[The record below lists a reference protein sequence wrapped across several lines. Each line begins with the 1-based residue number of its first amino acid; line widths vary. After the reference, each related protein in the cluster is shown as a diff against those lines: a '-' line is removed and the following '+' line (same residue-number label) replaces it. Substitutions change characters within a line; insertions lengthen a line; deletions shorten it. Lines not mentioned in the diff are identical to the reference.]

1 MDVIK
6 HPKNIFNTFII
17 LSTVF
22 LYGCSNPNEEIQ
34 LLNAE
39 KRPNILLIV
48 ADDLGYADLGAFGGE
63 INTPNINSIADD
75 GLLMTNFYTAST
87 CSPTRGMLLTG
98 TDHHLVGL
106 GNMNG
111 RLDTNQLGKKGYETY
126 LNEQA
131 VTVSSLLRDSGYH
144 TYMTGKWHLGYEP
157 EFQPQSRGF
166 EKSFVL
172 LQGGASHFNDRIG
185 VSQGYSADYIEN
197 GKQVILPDNFY
208 SSNFYTDKMI
218 NYLKE
223 DINDDK
229 PFFAYLAYTAPH
241 WPLQVPDED
250 MNLYKGY
257 YDLGYEHVR
266 QNRIEKLKRLG
277 IIDETII
284 ASMAPDYIKDWNSL
298 SKEDKNLEI
307 KKMEIFAAMVDNLD
321 RNVGRVI
328 EYLKKTGQYQNT
340 FVFFMSDNGAEGN
353 DVSQIPGNKEWL
365 VERFDNSLENM
376 GKRDSYIY
384 QGAEWAR
391 VSSTPY
397 RDFKTF
403 VSEGGIK
410 APAILKYPGISYKG
424 AIDREILTAK
434 DITPT
439 FLELAGV
446 THPGTEYNGRKV
458 YPLSGKSALP
468 HLNNMKKEIHSSEDL
483 HAWEFLGRQAVRKGN
498 WKMKLQDQP
507 YGQGEWELYNISEDP
522 TENNNLSA
530 EYPAKIKELKDDWEE
545 YKVKNNIIMPIN
557 GENTYALPN

>member
-22 LYGCSNPNEEIQ
+22 LYGCSNPNEDIQ

-185 VSQGYSADYIEN
+185 VSQG
-197 GKQVILPDNFY
+197 
-208 SSNFYTDKMI
+208 
-218 NYLKE
+218 
-223 DINDDK
+223 
-229 PFFAYLAYTAPH
+229 
-241 WPLQVPDED
+241 
-250 MNLYKGY
+250 
-257 YDLGYEHVR
+257 
-266 QNRIEKLKRLG
+266 
-277 IIDETII
+277 
-284 ASMAPDYIKDWNSL
+284 
-298 SKEDKNLEI
+298 
-307 KKMEIFAAMVDNLD
+307 
-321 RNVGRVI
+321 
-328 EYLKKTGQYQNT
+328 
-340 FVFFMSDNGAEGN
+340 
-353 DVSQIPGNKEWL
+353 
-365 VERFDNSLENM
+365 
-376 GKRDSYIY
+376 
-384 QGAEWAR
+384 
-391 VSSTPY
+391 
-397 RDFKTF
+397 
-403 VSEGGIK
+403 
-410 APAILKYPGISYKG
+410 
-424 AIDREILTAK
+424 
-434 DITPT
+434 
-439 FLELAGV
+439 
-446 THPGTEYNGRKV
+446 
-458 YPLSGKSALP
+458 
-468 HLNNMKKEIHSSEDL
+468 
-483 HAWEFLGRQAVRKGN
+483 
-498 WKMKLQDQP
+498 
-507 YGQGEWELYNISEDP
+507 
-522 TENNNLSA
+522 
-530 EYPAKIKELKDDWEE
+530 
-545 YKVKNNIIMPIN
+545 
-557 GENTYALPN
+557 